1 MALKTLP
8 SSGFAAFLIFVCPLT
23 GAPGQL
29 TPRRGESFQ
38 ISSDTRAA
46 QLIQANIMATHA
58 YQILLA
64 RKAAK
69 GSSACYSPGAVSESD
84 LLRIVEH
91 QRKLLADDRAAIRDW
106 TQGRKSSF
114 RPSSDLEPILTSSLK
129 VAQDAP
135 VNVVTAWLTRRGQGR
150 RNDVRAIASLLQ
162 TVLEIDRDGDLL
174 QDQFDFYVGL
184 RMKVFPGH
192 LRLDGSDEAL
202 LEAGRELAPMT
213 CASPF
218 DTGPEAW
225 QMALRKIWNWAGKK
239 LHIRDEWA
247 IARELLLEPGIAE
260 LLPAVQALP
269 AQRIAV
275 IGHSFTMGAHWSSP
289 SSFVPIV
296 SAIFALQNP
305 RVEFRQFYA
314 GGLTASRAMREF
326 YEFAIEWKPDKVLLV
341 VLTRRDED
349 YAALEALGKGFR
361 EAGAQCFVFDN
372 VHDPEMTKPA
382 VVARFAESVRSG
394 GMTVIEVDELIS
406 EAPERERFLSLD
418 KIHMT
423 EPYHRLMAR
432 EWLRFLVGARAARL
446 AG

>member
-1 MALKTLP
+1 MILKRLR
-8 SSGFAAFLIFVCPLT
+8 SLGFAASLICAGLVS

-29 TPRRGESFQ
+29 IPRRGESFQ
-38 ISSDTRAA
+38 TPSDTRTA

-58 YQILLA
+58 YQVLLA

-69 GSSACYSPGAVSESD
+69 GSSACYSQGDVPESD
-84 LLRIVEH
+84 LLKIVEH
-91 QRKLLADDRAAIRDW
+91 QRKLLADDRAAIREW

-114 RPSSDLEPILTSSLK
+114 RPSSDLEPILTSSIR
-129 VAQDAP
+129 VPQDAP
-135 VNVVTAWLTRRGQGR
+135 VNVVTAWLTRRSPAR

-162 TVLEIDRDGDLL
+162 TALEIERDGDLL
-174 QDQFDFYVGL
+174 QDQFDFYIGL
-184 RMKVFPGH
+184 KMKVFPGH
-192 LRLDGSDEAL
+192 LGLDGGDEAF
-202 LEAGRELAPMT
+202 LEAGRELASMT

-225 QMALRKIWNWAGKK
+225 QIALRKIWNWAEKK
-239 LHIRDEWA
+239 LHIRDEWS
-247 IARELLLEPGIAE
+247 IARELMLEPGITG
-260 LLPAVQALP
+260 LLPAIQELP

-305 RVEFRQFYA
+305 GVEFRQFYA

-326 YEFAIEWKPDKVLLV
+326 YESALEWKPHKVLLV
-341 VLTRRDED
+341 VLTRHDED

-372 VHDPEMTKPA
+372 VHDPEMTDPA
-382 VVARFAESVRSG
+382 VVARFAESARSG
-394 GMTVIEVDELIS
+394 GMTVIEVDRLIS
-406 EAPERERFLSLD
+406 EAPERDRFLSLD
-418 KIHMT
+418 RIHMT
-423 EPYHRLMAR
+423 EPYHRLMAG
-432 EWLRFLVGARAARL
+432 EWLRLLVGARAARL
-446 AG
+446 AR